1 MLLCFDVSQYRKYFE
16 MRVFENMI
24 VNLITTV
31 YNFLWG
37 DLFTIPLPGGGSLGI
52 SLLILLLIP
61 TGIYFTI
68 RTRFLP
74 IRLFPDMI
82 RALSEKKN
90 EKSSLSSF
98 QTLIVS
104 TATRVGMGN
113 LVGVV
118 AAVSAGGAGAVFW
131 MWVTAIIGSSTAFIE
146 ATLAQLHKEEDPL
159 YGGYRGGPAY
169 YIHDL
174 VEDHLKKK
182 KRYVLPAVLFAIAG
196 LICWC
201 GISQVI
207 SNSVVSSFKNAF
219 SIPPIYMTVVLV
231 AVAAV
236 IVLRKDATVK
246 ILDMVVPVMAVC
258 YFAITILIIVTNLGS
273 LPGVFARIFEE
284 AFGFRQAAAGG
295 FGAVL
300 MNGIKRGLFSNEAG
314 SGSAPCAAAAAECD
328 QPVKAGL
335 VQALGVFVDTIVIC
349 SCTAF
354 IMLLAPEE
362 KVTGLSG
369 MDLLQTAME
378 HHLGRFGVIF
388 IAATLFLFSFSTFLG
403 ILFYAR
409 CNVAYLFGDNWASQT
424 AYKVLA
430 LVMLF
435 IGGLAAYTFV
445 WDLGDVG
452 IGMMTIFN
460 IIILYP
466 QGEKALKEL
475 KEYEKEKR
483 K

>member
-1 MLLCFDVSQYRKYFE
+1 
-16 MRVFENMI
+16 MI
-24 VNLITTV
+24 VTLIEKV
-31 YNFLWG
+31 YSFLWG
-37 DLFTIPLPGGGSLGI
+37 DLLKIPLPGGNSLGI

-61 TGIYFTI
+61 TGIYFTV
-68 RTRFLP
+68 RTRCLP
-74 IRLFPDMI
+74 VRLFPDMLK
-82 RALSEKKN
+82 ALVEKKGKDD
-90 EKSSLSSF
+90 KSSLSSF

-131 MWVTAIIGSSTAFIE
+131 MWVTAIIGSSTAFVE
-146 ATLAQLHKEEDPL
+146 ATLAQIYKEKDPL

-169 YIHDL
+169 YIHHYI
-174 VEDHLKKK
+174 EERQGKKK
-182 KRYVLPAVLFAIAG
+182 KKVLLSVLFAASG

-207 SNSVVSSFKNAF
+207 SNSVASSFENAF
-219 SIPPIYMTVVLV
+219 SIPPLYTTIGLTVI
-231 AVAAV
+231 AAV
-236 IVLRKDATVK
+236 IVLRKNATVK
-246 ILDMVVPVMAVC
+246 VLDLLVPVMAVF
-258 YFAITILIIVTNLGS
+258 YFVITLFIIFTNIGS
-273 LPGVFARIFEE
+273 LPAVFGKIFRE
-284 AFGFRQAAAGG
+284 AFGIRQVAAGG

-349 SCTAF
+349 SCTAM

-362 KVTGLSG
+362 LTAGLSG
-369 MDLLQTAME
+369 MKLLQTAMKY
-378 HHLGRFGVIF
+378 HLGSFGVIF
-388 IAATLFLFSFSTFLG
+388 IAVTLFMFSFSTFLG

-409 CNVAYLFGDNWASQT
+409 SNVAYLFGDKWCWQT

-435 IGGLAAYTFV
+435 IGGIAAYTFV

-452 IGMMTIFN
+452 IGLMTIFN
-460 IIILYP
+460 IFVLYP
-466 QGEKALKEL
+466 LSGKALEEL
-475 KEYEKEKR
+475 KEYEANKN
-483 K
+483 

>member
-1 MLLCFDVSQYRKYFE
+1 
-16 MRVFENMI
+16 MI
-24 VNLITTV
+24 VTIIEKV
-31 YNFLWG
+31 YSFLWG
-37 DLFTIPLPGGGSLGI
+37 DMIRIPLPGGSGLGI

-68 RTRFLP
+68 RTRCLP
-74 IRLFPDMI
+74 IRLFPDMLK
-82 RALSEKKN
+82 ALVEKKGKDD
-90 EKSSLSSF
+90 KSSLSSF

-146 ATLAQLHKEEDPL
+146 ATLAQLYKEKDPL

-169 YIHDL
+169 YIHRY
-174 VEDHLKKK
+174 VETRQEKKK
-182 KRYVLPAVLFAIAG
+182 KKVVMAVLFAISG

-207 SNSVVSSFKNAF
+207 SNSVVSSFENAF
-219 SIPPIYMTVVLV
+219 SIPPLYTTIGLTII
-231 AVAAV
+231 AAV
-236 IVLRKDATVK
+236 IVLRKNATVK
-246 ILDMVVPVMAVC
+246 VLDYLVPVMAVF
-258 YFAITILIIVTNLGS
+258 YFVITIIIIFMNLGS
-273 LPGVFARIFEE
+273 LPTVFGRILRE
-284 AFGFRQAAAGG
+284 AFGLRQAAAGG

-328 QPVKAGL
+328 RPVKAGL

-349 SCTAF
+349 SCTAM

-362 KVTGLSG
+362 LTVGLSG
-369 MDLLQTAME
+369 MNLLQTAMNY
-378 HHLGRFGVIF
+378 HLGNFGVIF
-388 IAATLFLFSFSTFLG
+388 IAVTLFMFSFSTFLG

-409 CNVAYLFGDNWASQT
+409 SNVAYLFGDKWCWQT
-424 AYKVLA
+424 AYKILA
-430 LVMLF
+430 LIMLF
-435 IGGLAAYTFV
+435 SGGIAAYTFV

-452 IGMMTIFN
+452 IGLMTIFN
-460 IIILYP
+460 IIFLYP
-466 QGEKALKEL
+466 LSGQALNEL
-475 KEYEKEKR
+475 KEYEAEKKNKKDR
-483 K
+483 N

>member
-1 MLLCFDVSQYRKYFE
+1 
-16 MRVFENMI
+16 MI
-24 VNLITTV
+24 VTLIEKV
-31 YNFLWG
+31 YSFLWG
-37 DLFTIPLPGGGSLGI
+37 DLIRIPLPGGSSLGI
-52 SLLILLLIP
+52 SLLIILLIP

-68 RTRFLP
+68 RTRCLP
-74 IRLFPDMI
+74 VRLFPDMI
-82 RALSEKKN
+82 KALVEKKGKDD
-90 EKSSLSSF
+90 KSSLSSF

-131 MWVTAIIGSSTAFIE
+131 MWVTAIIGSSTAFVE
-146 ATLAQLHKEEDPL
+146 ATLAQLYKEKDPL

-169 YIHDL
+169 YIHHYI
-174 VEDHLKKK
+174 EERQGKKK
-182 KRYVLPAVLFAIAG
+182 KKVVLAVLFTISG

-207 SNSVVSSFKNAF
+207 SNSVASSFENAF
-219 SIPPIYMTVVLV
+219 SVPPLYTTIGLT
-231 AVAAV
+231 AIAAV
-236 IVLRKDATVK
+236 IVLRKNATVK
-246 ILDMVVPVMAVC
+246 VLDLLVPVMAVF
-258 YFAITILIIVTNLGS
+258 YFVITLFIIFTNIGS
-273 LPGVFARIFEE
+273 LPGVFSKIFRE
-284 AFGFRQAAAGG
+284 AFGLRQVAAGG

-349 SCTAF
+349 SCTAM
-354 IMLLAPEE
+354 IMLLAPEDM
-362 KVTGLSG
+362 TAGLSG
-369 MDLLQTAME
+369 MNLLQTAMKY
-378 HHLGRFGVIF
+378 HLGNFGVIF
-388 IAATLFLFSFSTFLG
+388 IAVTLFMFSFSTFLG

-409 CNVAYLFGDNWASQT
+409 SNVAYLFGDKWCWQT
-424 AYKVLA
+424 AYKILA

-435 IGGLAAYTFV
+435 IGGIAAYTFV

-452 IGMMTIFN
+452 IGLMTIFN
-460 IIILYP
+460 IMVLYP
-466 QGEKALKEL
+466 LAPKALGEL
-475 KEYEKEKR
+475 KEYEDGKK
-483 K
+483 

>member
-1 MLLCFDVSQYRKYFE
+1 MD
-16 MRVFENMI
+16 I
-24 VNLITTV
+24 VNGFIHIV
-31 YNFLWG
+31 NGIYEFLWG
-37 DLFTIPLPGGGSLGI
+37 DLIAIPLPGGGTVGI
-52 SLLILLLIP
+52 SLLVLLLIP
-61 TGIYFTI
+61 AGIFFTV
-68 RTRFLP
+68 RLRFP
-74 IRLFPDMI
+74 QIRLFPDMV
-82 RALSEKKN
+82 RALVEKKKDKN
-90 EKSSLSSF
+90 SLSSF
-98 QTLIVS
+98 QALVVS

-118 AAVSAGGAGAVFW
+118 AAISAGGAGAVFW
-131 MWVTAIIGSSTAFIE
+131 MWVTALIGSSTAFIE
-146 ATLAQLHKEEDPL
+146 ATLAQIYKEKDPL

-169 YIHDL
+169 YIHAY
-174 VEDHLKKK
+174 VEEKQKK
-182 KRYVLPAVLFAIAG
+182 KRNKVVISVLFAISG

-219 SIPPIYMTVVLV
+219 SIPPVYTTVVLV

-236 IVLRKDATVK
+236 IVLRKNATVK
-246 ILDMVVPVMAVC
+246 ILDMIVPVMAVV
-258 YFAITILIIVTNLGS
+258 YFAITILVIVMNIGS
-273 LPGVFARIFEE
+273 IPGVFARIFQE
-284 AFGFRQAAAGG
+284 AFGFRQVAAGG

-300 MNGIKRGLFSNEAG
+300 MNGVKRGLFSNEAG

-335 VQALGVFVDTIVIC
+335 VQALGVFIDTIVIC
-349 SCTAF
+349 SCTAM

-362 KVTGLSG
+362 KVAGLSG

-378 HHLGRFGVIF
+378 HHLGRFGVVF

-409 CNVAYLFGDNWASQT
+409 SNVAYLFGDNWISQT
-424 AYKVLA
+424 AYKIIA
-430 LVMLF
+430 LFMLF

-452 IGMMTIFN
+452 IGLMTIFN

-475 KEYEKEKR
+475 KKYEESKKHRKERPEK
-483 K
+483 